1 MNKEEFCTAIE
12 NECLNTD
19 NISFSITTAKGLITL
34 FWSVTFRDKTNAQAY
49 DKYIDEIEW
58 ANMKLDYLENKY
70 KSIHIYTKKMNQ
82 SDAEYFDHKFST
94 TKQPP
99 VKKGYE
105 TDTQSFGGYV
115 KFKNIKEFDF

>member
-49 DKYIDEIEW
+49 DEYYNEIEW

-70 KSIHIYTKKMNQ
+70 KSIHIFLSIFHTHYISKKQ
-82 SDAEYFDHKFST
+82 KLLLLFFYKWFDKRCNFSYLLT
-94 TKQPP
+94 
-99 VKKGYE
+99 Y
-105 TDTQSFGGYV
+105 
-115 KFKNIKEFDF
+115 